1 MNRTDLAQTSE
12 ARSSAPAGRCYY
24 LFMCSG
30 AELIVID
37 AGEQRQFVLGQLA
50 VAGVAVFA
58 LAVAMLIQAL

>member
-1 MNRTDLAQTSE
+1 MNRTDLSQTSE

-30 AELIVID
+30 AEPIIID
-37 AGEQRQFVLGQLA
+37 VAEQRQFFLGQLA
-50 VAGVAVFA
+50 VAGVAAFA